1 MEDVNQEV
9 DLGEEFL
16 PEYLSRLEETVLG
29 ELSVREKNYSFR
41 FNGLRRLL
49 KDVHQQKLTKALE
62 RLLEDGYLERYP
74 DGGYGL
80 GRGNEA
86 QIRKYFGKQPAKY
99 YDAKLARRRIYRAI
113 SLDHNI
119 PVQRLTRKLAG
130 KYFGDYRFI
139 GHYFTNGRGR
149 LEWLNAN
156 NHTRILVTTVDSAQ
170 IEVMMDN
177 IPQDDPS
184 INKFLSIV
192 QQALLDDHIILT
204 FTLVPTSS
212 AN

>member
-9 DLGEEFL
+9 DLGEFV
-16 PEYLSRLEETVLG
+16 PEYLSSLEETVLE

-86 QIRKYFGKQPAKY
+86 QIRKYFRKQDENY
-99 YDAKLARRRIYRAI
+99 YDANLDSQRIYRAV
-113 SLDHNI
+113 SPDHRI
-119 PVQRLTRKLAG
+119 PVQKLTRKLAG

-139 GHYFTNGRGR
+139 GHYIANGKGR
-149 LEWLNAN
+149 LEWLNADI
-156 NHTRILVTTVDSAQ
+156 HTRILITTIDSSQ
-170 IEVMMDN
+170 IEVRTDN
-177 IPQDDPS
+177 IPSNDP
-184 INKFLSIV
+184 NLKKLLSII
-192 QQALLDDHIILT
+192 QQALLDDHIILS
-204 FTLVPTSS
+204 FRFVPTSS